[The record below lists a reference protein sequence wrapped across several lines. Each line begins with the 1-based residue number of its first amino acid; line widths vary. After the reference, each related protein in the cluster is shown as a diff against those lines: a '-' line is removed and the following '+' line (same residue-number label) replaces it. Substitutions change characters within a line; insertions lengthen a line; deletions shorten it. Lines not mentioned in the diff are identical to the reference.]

1 MPCTMPRLVMHRL
14 IGIILVFLGGM
25 IHATTYAS
33 THASS
38 CELNTPIR
46 LADLSWESA
55 QFSTV
60 LYERLLQEGYGCR
73 TERVPGSS
81 AALESALAQNHLQI
95 IPEIWSGR
103 TEIIE
108 RAIAAGQVQ
117 VIGETLQGGAEQGW
131 YVPQYVITGDA
142 ERHLQAVAPDLR
154 SIDQLTRY
162 SDLFA
167 SADRPNIGRFY
178 NCPTGWVCETF
189 NTRLFELYG
198 LSSHYDNFSPGTGAA
213 LDAAIS
219 AAYERREPILFYY
232 WQPAGLMAKY
242 DFYRLDAGPFNAEC
256 WASLLD
262 TKQPAC
268 ISDFIRAQISVAV
281 SSTFAQAHPDLIQ
294 MFSKIQLSPEQMNQI
309 ILAMSEQK
317 RDASQLVDEFLRDNA
332 DQWTSWL
339 SPAAA
344 QAMQQGLYSSVT
356 TPQSSFFPDWSFSNW
371 TNQQLQQ
378 AVQRYSPRLSQVSA
392 VLLNGVIL
400 PLEHFL
406 QIMPAWLMLLAIAV
420 LTWHASRLWYASLLA
435 AAGFYFIGAL
445 GLWDKLMQTFA
456 LVIVASLLSLICGL
470 PLGVLAASSRWAR
483 RVMNPILD
491 VMQTMPGFV
500 YLIPVLMLFGL
511 GKVPAVM
518 ATVIYAMPPLIR
530 LTSLGLRQVDAQ
542 ILEAAQAYG
551 VTPWQKLFRVTLPL
565 ARPSIMAGI
574 NQSTMMALSMVVVAS
589 MIGAQGLGEDVLAG
603 IQTQDMGR
611 GLQAGL
617 AIVVLAIVMDRITQF
632 YGRSQRKRQRPT
644 R

>member
-1 MPCTMPRLVMHRL
+1 MSCAKLRLAIPMLATVL
-14 IGIILVFLGGM
+14 FVILTSMVQ
-25 IHATTYAS
+25 AAN
-33 THASS
+33 ASS
-38 CELNTPIR
+38 CQVNQPIR

-60 LYERLLQEGYGCR
+60 LYERLLRDGYGCS

-81 AALESALAQNHLQI
+81 AALESALAQDHLQI
-95 IPEIWSGR
+95 IPEMWSGR

-108 RAIAAGQVQ
+108 KAIAAGQVQ
-117 VIGETLQGGAEQGW
+117 IVGETLEGGAEQGW
-131 YVPQYVITGDA
+131 YVPKYVITGDA
-142 ERHLQAVAPDLR
+142 ERGLKPLAPDLH
-154 SIDQLTRY
+154 SVAQLSHY
-162 SDLFA
+162 STLFA
-167 SADRPNIGRFY
+167 SPDKPAQGRFY

-189 NTRLFELYG
+189 NTRLFDLYG
-198 LSSHYDNFSPGTGAA
+198 LSGYYDNFSPGTGAA

-219 AAYERREPILFYY
+219 SAYERREPILFYY

-242 DFYRLDAGPFNAEC
+242 DFHRLEAGAFKPEC

-262 TKQPAC
+262 KQMPAC
-268 ISDFIRAQISVAV
+268 KSDFIRAKISVAV
-281 SSTFAQAHPDLIQ
+281 STAFAQKHPDLLE
-294 MFSKIQLSPEQMNQI
+294 MFSKVQLSPEQMNKI
-309 ILAMSEQK
+309 ILAMSEQEQ
-317 RDASQLVDEFLRDNA
+317 DATQLVQEFLLA
-332 DQWTSWL
+332 YPEQWMGWL
-339 SPAAA
+339 TPAAA
-344 QAMQQGLYSSVT
+344 KAVQDGLRPEASSSV
-356 TPQSSFFPDWSFSNW
+356 SHFFPDWSFSTW
-371 TNQQLQQ
+371 TNRQLKQM
-378 AVQRYSPRLSQVSA
+378 VQRYSSPLSQFSA
-392 VLLNGVIL
+392 ALLNGIIL
-400 PLEHFL
+400 PLERLL
-406 QIMPAWLMLLAIAV
+406 QSVPAWALLALIAA

-435 AAGFYFIGAL
+435 AAAFYFIGAL

-456 LVIVASLLSLICGL
+456 LVIVATLLSLLFGL
-470 PLGVLAASSRWAR
+470 PLGILSASSRWAR
-483 RVMNPILD
+483 RIMTPILD

-530 LTSLGLRQVDAQ
+530 LTSLGLRQVDPQ
-542 ILEAAQAYG
+542 VLEAAQSYG
-551 VTPWQKLFRVTLPL
+551 VTPAQKLFRVTLPL
-565 ARPSIMAGI
+565 ARPSIMAGV

-632 YGRSQRKRQRPT
+632 YGRSKRKRQRLK